1 VIDSLQ
7 RIWND
12 VDRSWADRVRV
23 ATSALV
29 IALTVPTGFAIPAGT
44 GLARNSRPAVRD
56 AAGQWLDRTVRPRA
70 PTAAQ
75 DSGPG
80 VTQLRVGILRG
91 ASYDVTTMPL
101 ETYVA
106 RVLAGEMARD
116 SPPAALEALVIAIR
130 TYALANRGRH
140 RAEGFDLCDQTH
152 CQVVRAATQTTER
165 AAQATAGQVL
175 LYDGAPAS
183 IYYSASCGGRTER
196 PSAVW
201 PGAEDPPY
209 LPSRPDDACG
219 GEPAWEAELRLPD
232 LQRALQAAGFRGKL
246 RTVKVASRNES
257 GRVAKVI
264 VDGLTPGEISGQDLR
279 MAIAR
284 SLGSQHVLST
294 AFELRRAGDGYR
306 FTGRGSGHGVGLCV
320 IGSVHLAARGSD
332 ARAILERYFPAL
344 TISAGSP
351 RLTAVPPAPAG
362 PPAATSVGSGIL
374 LTLPTVEEGE
384 RDAFLALATG
394 TRDEL
399 AKSLGVPAPP
409 RVIVQVHSTAAE
421 YERATGRGWFTS
433 GTVVG
438 GAVHLMPLA
447 ALRGRGMLER
457 TVRRQLAQMLTAPAL
472 ADKPL
477 WVKEGAA
484 LYFGDFESDPAPA
497 RVEPRG
503 PCPTDLEL
511 ARPVSAGAL
520 ADVYARA
527 RACFARQIAA
537 GKSWR
542 EVK

>member
-7 RIWND
+7 RFWND
-12 VDRSWADRVRV
+12 VDRSRADRVRV

-29 IALTVPTGFAIPAGT
+29 IALTVPTGLAIPAGS
-44 GLARNSRPAVRD
+44 GLARNSRAAVS
-56 AAGQWLDRTVRPRA
+56 
-70 PTAAQ
+70 TAAQ

-91 ASYDVTTMPL
+91 ASYDVTTVPL

-152 CQVVRAATQTTER
+152 CQVVRAATQATER

-175 LYDGAPAS
+175 LYGGAPAS

-219 GEPAWEAELRLPD
+219 GEPGWEAELRLQD

-246 RTVKVASRNES
+246 RTVKVGSRNES
-257 GRVAKVI
+257 GRVVKVI

-320 IGSVHLAARGSD
+320 IGSLHLAARGSD

-344 TISAGSP
+344 TISSGSP
-351 RLTAVPPAPAG
+351 RLTAAPPAPVG
-362 PPAATSVGSGIL
+362 PPVAMSVGSGIL
-374 LTLPTVEEGE
+374 LTFPSGEEGE

-394 TRDEL
+394 ARDEL
-399 AKSLGVPAPP
+399 AKSLGVPVPP
-409 RVIVQVHSTAAE
+409 RVIVQVHSTPAE

-433 GTVVG
+433 GAIVG
-438 GAVHLMPLA
+438 GAVHLMPLGI
-447 ALRGRGMLER
+447 LRDRGMLER
-457 TVRRQLAQMLTAPAL
+457 TVRRQLAQMLTAPVL

-484 LYFGDFESDPAPA
+484 LYFGDFESGPAG

-503 PCPTDLEL
+503 PCPTDVEM

-537 GKSWR
+537 GKGWR